1 LAFAIVNWVNWS
13 GALTAKEAEMF
24 SPLNTIRNSSI
35 FAAVIAILIGIL
47 VSHLIARSIVN
58 PIRSVADVADKVAA
72 GDLTRRLDL
81 DKFRVNEKDELG

>member
-1 LAFAIVNWVNWS
+1 MAFAIVNWVNWS